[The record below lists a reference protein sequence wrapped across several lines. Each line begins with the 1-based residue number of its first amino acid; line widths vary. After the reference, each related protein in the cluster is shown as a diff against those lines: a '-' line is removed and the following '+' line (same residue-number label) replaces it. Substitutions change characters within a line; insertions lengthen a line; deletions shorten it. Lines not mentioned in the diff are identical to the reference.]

1 MISKI
6 SKTIDYDKE
15 FFVSIEGF
23 PNYKVDVEG
32 RVLNVKKNKILKP
45 TLDDKGYY
53 VVDLYKNGERKHQKI
68 HKLVASCFLVKPNE
82 KSIVHHINHIRS
94 DNRIE
99 NLMYVSCS
107 MNSRDKVSNLS
118 VKYEFIDELPSE
130 TLHVTHVKG
139 DDISEIGIYYNKQTD
154 NFYIKMSSNNFRIM
168 YKERIGNQYRINFSF
183 NNRKINYSIKQL
195 RNEYQHYFEEE

>member
-23 PNYKVDVEG
+23 PNYKVNPDGE
-32 RVLNVKKNKILKP
+32 VLNVKKNKILKP
-45 TLDDKGYY
+45 TLDDMGYY

-68 HKLVASCFLVKPNE
+68 HQLVASCFLEKPNE
-82 KSIVHHINHIRS
+82 KSIVHHINHVRT

-99 NLMYVSCS
+99 NLMYVSYR
-107 MNSRDKVSNLS
+107 MNNRDKVSNLS
-118 VKYEFIDELPSE
+118 VKYEFVDELPSE

-139 DDISEIGIYYNKQTD
+139 IDVNELGIYYNKQND

-168 YKERIGNQYRINFSF
+168 YKEKIGKQYRINFSF
-183 NNRKINYSIKQL
+183 NNRRINYSIKQL
-195 RNEYQHYFEEE
+195 RNEYQSYFDE

>member
-32 RVLNVKKNKILKP
+32 RVLNVKKNKILKA